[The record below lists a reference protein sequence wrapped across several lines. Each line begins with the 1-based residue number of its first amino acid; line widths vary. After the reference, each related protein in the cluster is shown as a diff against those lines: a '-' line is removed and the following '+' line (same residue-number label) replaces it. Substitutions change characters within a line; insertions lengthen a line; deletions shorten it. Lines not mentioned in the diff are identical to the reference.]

1 MTAAPITVPLAVQ
14 NRRHKGRKTMM
25 NRRTL
30 LSTAGALALV
40 AGGLAGPA
48 LAADTTIRVAS
59 VTGPTHHHNVS
70 LRWFADQIAAAD
82 VGLKIEVLDGAQLGG
97 ERDYIEG
104 MMLGSIQMAQV
115 STAPLSGFIPQFDLF
130 SLPYLIRD
138 TDHFKNVVNG
148 PVGEE
153 FSALAEERGI
163 KILAWFDNG
172 YRNVFNKVRPI
183 NTPDDLDGL
192 KIRVMESPL
201 MVNTVNAMGGSAT
214 PMSYSELYTALEQG
228 VLDGGENAAGNVLND
243 KFYEVS
249 GYYSLTQHFRP
260 PGVVAISMAT
270 WNGLDEAQQ
279 AAITEQ
285 AAALQEYEIELT
297 GQVGAEALEELKAK
311 GMEINEADVAS
322 FRDRMG
328 PVYEDF
334 KEKNGAELLEAVQN
348 TE

>member
-1 MTAAPITVPLAVQ
+1 ML
-14 NRRHKGRKTMM
+14 NRR
-25 NRRTL
+25 
-30 LSTAGALALV
+30 ALVKALVVAVIV
-40 AGGLAGPA
+40 AGGLVQPA

-59 VTGPTHHHNVS
+59 VTGPSHHHNVS
-70 LRWFADQIAAAD
+70 LRWFAERVAARD
-82 VGLKIEVLDGAQLGG
+82 VGLTIEVLDGAQLGG

-115 STAPLSGFIPQFDLF
+115 STAPVSGFIPEFDLF

-138 TDHFKNVVNG
+138 TEHFKAVVSG
-148 PVGEE
+148 SVGDK
-153 FSALAEERGI
+153 FSELAEGRGL

-172 YRNVFNKVRPI
+172 YRNVFNKVRPVV
-183 NTPDDLDGL
+183 TPEDMDGL

-201 MVNTVNAMGGSAT
+201 MVNTLNAMGGSAT

-249 GYYSLTQHFRP
+249 SYFSMTQHFRP
-260 PGVVAISMAT
+260 PGIVSISMNT
-270 WNGLDEAQQ
+270 WKGLSEEQQ
-279 AAITEQ
+279 AVLVEE
-285 AAALQEYEIELT
+285 AAALQDYEIELT
-297 GQVGAEALEELKAK
+297 AEVGASAVEELKAK
-311 GMEINEADVAS
+311 GMQINEADVAA
-322 FRDRMG
+322 FRERMG

-334 KEKNGAELLEAVQN
+334 KAKHGGELLEMVQN

>member
-1 MTAAPITVPLAVQ
+1 MEELML
-14 NRRHKGRKTMM
+14 K
-25 NRRTL
+25 RRTL
-30 LSTAGALALV
+30 LKSISGAAALLVAAGAL
-40 AGGLAGPA
+40 PA

-59 VTGPTHHHNVS
+59 VTGPSHHHNIS
-70 LRWFADQIAAAD
+70 LRWFADRVAARDA
-82 VGLKIEVLDGAQLGG
+82 GLNIEVLDGAQLGG

-115 STAPLSGFIPQFDLF
+115 STAPVSGFIPEFDLF

-138 TDHFKNVVNG
+138 TEHFKKVVSG
-148 PVGEE
+148 PVGAKFGE
-153 FSALAEERGI
+153 LAEARGL

-172 YRNVFNKVRPI
+172 YRNVFNKVRPVV
-183 NTPDDLDGL
+183 TPEDLDGL

-249 GYYSLTQHFRP
+249 GYFSLTQHFRP
-260 PGVVAISMAT
+260 PGIVAISMNT
-270 WNGLDEAQQ
+270 WNGLSAEQQ
-279 AAITEQ
+279 AVLTEEATALQ
-285 AAALQEYEIELT
+285 DYEIQLTAETGAAAM
-297 GQVGAEALEELKAK
+297 EELKAK
-311 GMEINEADVAS
+311 GMEINEADVAA

-334 KEKNGAELLEAVQN
+334 TAKHGSELLEMVQE
-348 TE
+348 TQ

>member
-1 MTAAPITVPLAVQ
+1 MT
-14 NRRHKGRKTMM
+14 H
-25 NRRTL
+25 RRTL
-30 LSTAGALALV
+30 LKGIGGAAVLL
-40 AGGLAGPA
+40 AGGLGHTA

-59 VTGPTHHHNVS
+59 VTGPSHHHNVA
-70 LRWFADQIAAAD
+70 LRWFAERVAARDA
-82 VGLKIEVLDGAQLGG
+82 GIKIEVLDGAQLGG

-115 STAPLSGFIPQFDLF
+115 STAPVSGFIPEFDLF

-138 TDHFKNVVNG
+138 TDHFKNVVSG
-148 PVGEE
+148 PVGAKYGE
-153 FSALAEERGI
+153 LAEARGL

-172 YRNVFNKVRPI
+172 YRNVFNKVRPVV
-183 NTPDDLDGL
+183 TPEDMDGL

-201 MVNTVNAMGGSAT
+201 MVNTLNAMGGSAT

-249 GYYSLTQHFRP
+249 GYFSMTQHFRP
-260 PGVVAISMAT
+260 PGIVAISMGT
-270 WNGLDEAQQ
+270 WNGLSAEQQ
-279 AAITEQ
+279 AVLTEE
-285 AAALQEYEIELT
+285 AAALQDYEIQLT
-297 GQVGAEALEELKAK
+297 TEVGAAAIEELKAK
-311 GMEINEADVAS
+311 GMKINEADVAA

-334 KEKNGAELLEAVQN
+334 IAKHGAELLEMVQN
-348 TE
+348 TK